1 MEETLFV
8 TLHSRDGIQAAQE
21 EILAAA
27 TIGKRN
33 LIILPLP
40 WSFMPPQV
48 AAMLVQGGIAG
59 DRQVIVY
66 QKLTLPGESTIRTT
80 LQRLAEWQEAF
91 SDLSIVVLPRPLRLS
106 TSIAES
112 MSSV

>member
-8 TLHSRDGIQAAQE
+8 TLHAREGIEAAQE
-21 EILAAA
+21 EMLAAA

-40 WSFMPPQV
+40 WSFMPPQI
-48 AAMLVQGGIAG
+48 ASMFVQGGIAG
-59 DRQVIVY
+59 ARPVIIY

-80 LQRLAEWQEAF
+80 LQQLVQWPEEF
-91 SDLSIVVLPRPLRLS
+91 SDLSIVVLPRPLS
-106 TSIAES
+106 VSSSIDER
-112 MSSV
+112 MSSR